1 MLVIYLYD
9 AVHGYQIQQLF
20 IFLSKWNFKK
30 FKNIMFYKKKTFKI
44 VGSAAKV
51 ENERNI
57 SEKNYFPDLCISNR
71 NSKKASNDILFF
83 HIINVFD
90 THFLIS
96 ARLRRI

>member
-1 MLVIYLYD
+1 MLVICLYD

-57 SEKNYFPDLCISNR
+57 SENIIFQIYAFQIEIP
-71 NSKKASNDILFF
+71 KKLPMTFF
-83 HIINVFD
+83 FSI
-90 THFLIS
+90 
-96 ARLRRI
+96 